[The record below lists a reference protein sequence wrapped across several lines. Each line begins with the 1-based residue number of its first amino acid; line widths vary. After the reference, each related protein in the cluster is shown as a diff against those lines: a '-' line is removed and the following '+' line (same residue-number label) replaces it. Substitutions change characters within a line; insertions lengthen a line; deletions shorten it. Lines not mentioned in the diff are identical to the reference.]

1 MIYLNIE
8 FQEEYKRLDA
18 LCKDMLSSSNGISEY
33 LQEMDLTP
41 YVFRRCVSSWDADYQ
56 RLKNLRH
63 IRNKLAHEIGSL
75 NYDQCTQ
82 DDIIWLQEFY
92 KSILNCADPL
102 AIVRRV
108 KKSQTQQIRKTPTIP
123 HTESPRETEKTI
135 PTKEEK
141 KVSLWKKIILKIKS
155 IFS

>member
-1 MIYLNIE
+1 
-8 FQEEYKRLDA
+8 
-18 LCKDMLSSSNGISEY
+18 
-33 LQEMDLTP
+33 
-41 YVFRRCVSSWDADYQ
+41 
-56 RLKNLRH
+56 
-63 IRNKLAHEIGSL
+63 
-75 NYDQCTQ
+75 
-82 DDIIWLQEFY
+82 
-92 KSILNCADPL
+92 LNCADPL